1 MIRLAKQLGFVLVG
15 PMLVV
20 GVAGCAAGTPSLSP
34 APSIRPAVASTQWP
48 ALSAS
53 PATSSC
59 PTASTAV
66 WNSLCWSAPVILPSA
81 LFVNDVVTFEGQLY
95 ALGAARSSD
104 GTQEI
109 ALWRS
114 ANGSSWALL
123 TQGGATFA
131 DAQVNRL
138 LVVPSGLVAVGSVGQ
153 PVCSG
158 SGEGMTC
165 GPLPEMVWTSPDGST
180 WTKIADASMF
190 KGSTISA
197 VTIGAGGLVAV
208 GDTGWD
214 KPAIWLSDTGAAWRT
229 TSLPTS
235 TFAHGHFYN
244 VRAIGSGYVLAGSVG
259 GQAPISGG
267 VAAPSTGTAAAW
279 WSPDGRTWTKATLA
293 SPAGVG
299 AGLGGI
305 SVGAQGL
312 VAMGSESGGKSGALG
327 WISSDG
333 RIWRPAALLYA
344 GAPSAAPNEPTIP
357 AMSVCDDGTHLLG
370 LDVDSRLVL
379 RLWISSDGISWHQLP
394 ASGATDTLPLSPGE
408 VSSARYDAVFLVPG
422 GLVVTGFGPQGSPVL
437 MWHVI
442 ASE

>member
-1 MIRLAKQLGFVLVG
+1 MIRLAKQLGFMLVG

-20 GVAGCAAGTPSLSP
+20 GVAGCAAGTPSVSP
-34 APSIRPAVASTQWP
+34 APSIRPSVTSSQRP
-48 ALSAS
+48 APSAS

-59 PTASTAV
+59 PTASTAA
-66 WNSLCWSAPVILPSA
+66 WNSLCWSAPVILPNA

-104 GTQEI
+104 GTQEV

-114 ANGSSWALL
+114 NDGATWTLL
-123 TQGGATFA
+123 TQGGTTFA
-131 DAQVNRL
+131 DAQVRQL
-138 LVVPSGLVAVGSVGQ
+138 LATSSGLVAWGSVGQ

-158 SGEGMTC
+158 SGEGQTC
-165 GPLPEMVWTSPDGST
+165 GPLPEMLWTSPDGST
-180 WTKIADASMF
+180 WTRIADSSMF
-190 KGSTISA
+190 TGATISA
-197 VTIGAGGLVAV
+197 VTIGQEGLVAV
-208 GDTGWD
+208 GETGWD

-279 WSPDGRTWTKATLA
+279 WSPDGLTWTKATLQG
-293 SPAGVG
+293 SGG
-299 AGLGGI
+299 AGASLGGI
-305 SVGAQGL
+305 AVGAQGL
-312 VAMGSESGGKSGALG
+312 VAVGSESGGKEGALG
-327 WISSDG
+327 WVSSDG
-333 RIWRPAALLYA
+333 RTWRPVALLYA
-344 GAPSAAPNEPTIP
+344 GAPSAAPGEPTLP
-357 AMSVCDDGTHLLG
+357 AMNVCDDGTHLIG

-379 RLWISSDGISWHQLP
+379 RLWISSDGIGWHQLP

-408 VSSARYDAVFLVPG
+408 VGSARYDAVFLVPG

-442 ASE
+442 ASQ